1 MTEPTRTARGYLA
14 VTVTAAGGTF
24 LSMLDST
31 VTNLAVPA
39 LHQDFTSASVVGL
52 SWVVSGYAVF
62 FAALLAPAGRLA
74 DVLGRRRLFVL
85 GIGLFTLASVLC
97 AVAPSLPVLVIAR
110 MIEGAGAAAM
120 IPASLAILLLDGPAE
135 KRASSIGLWSA
146 ASALAAAVGP
156 SLGGVLVDLFG
167 WRSVFLINLPFGA
180 LLIFSALRLLDRQ
193 PRPERGKIPDPAGT
207 ILLAAGIGA
216 LTLGVTE
223 GGTWGWG
230 DVKTIGALAFGLLV
244 LVGVVVRSR
253 SHPVP
258 ALDTTLWGNRTFMAA
273 NIVSL
278 FYGMAQYPWLLVGV
292 LYITDTWRYSELQAG
307 LAMSPGA
314 IAASIAALG
323 MGKIAVKYGGPRFA
337 TLFGLVAFLACGIW
351 FTFGTTGYP
360 AFVQLWLPGGF
371 LVGIGMG
378 AATYGTS
385 AAAAMSAPPLK
396 FASASGLNTTARQ
409 FGGAIGVAIL
419 AVMLQ
424 RQTGPD
430 GKLSLAAY
438 TSVYAVCTGLVLV
451 ALVVAFVWLRFT
463 PPAAAPAPAPVAARV
478 EQPEPAAD

>member
-1 MTEPTRTARGYLA
+1 MTEPARTKRGYLA
-14 VTVTAAGGTF
+14 VTVTAAGGAF

-31 VTNLAVPA
+31 VTNLAVPD
-39 LHQDFTSASVVGL
+39 LHRDFTSATVAGL
-52 SWVVSGYAVF
+52 SWVVSGYAVL

-97 AVAPSLPVLVIAR
+97 AVAPSLPILVIAR
-110 MIEGAGAAAM
+110 MIQGAGAAAM

-167 WRSVFLINLPFGA
+167 WRSVFLINLPFGV
-180 LLIFSALRLLDRQ
+180 LLIFSALRLLAKQ
-193 PRPERGKIPDPAGT
+193 ERKEGAKLPDPLGT
-207 ILLAAGIGA
+207 VLLAIGIGG

-223 GGTWGWG
+223 GGSWGWG
-230 DVKTIGALAFGLLV
+230 DVKTLGALVFGLALLV
-244 LVGVVVRSR
+244 YVIVRSR
-253 SHPVP
+253 SQPVP
-258 ALDTTLWGNRTFMAA
+258 ALDTTLWGNQTFMAA
-273 NIVSL
+273 NVVSL

-292 LYITDTWRYSELQAG
+292 LYITDTWHYSELQAG

-314 IAASIAALG
+314 IAASIAALQ
-323 MGKIAVKYGGPRFA
+323 MGKFAAKHGGPRFA
-337 TLFGLVAFLACGIW
+337 TLVGLVAFLACGIW
-351 FTFGTTGYP
+351 FMFGMTDHP
-360 AFVQLWLPGGF
+360 AFLELWLPGGF
-371 LVGIGMG
+371 LVGFGMG

-385 AAAAMSAPPLK
+385 AAAAMSAPPMK

-409 FGGAIGVAIL
+409 FGGALGVAIL

-424 RQTGPD
+424 LQAGPD

-438 TSVYAVCTGLVLV
+438 TSVYTVCTGLVV
-451 ALVVAFVWLRFT
+451 AALVVAFVWLRFT
-463 PPAAAPAPAPVAARV
+463 PAPAAPAPAPVRAA
-478 EQPEPAAD
+478 EPEPATD